1 MQSHARRIRRGAT
14 VVAAGTA
21 FAIALSACASSGG
34 SPADSVDVSTE
45 ITTDPVTLTLSYTDD
60 PPAQALIDGFTT
72 KYPNVTIE
80 AQQTP
85 FTDYVKAI
93 KLSMSSSTPP
103 DIAQYNPGAMRSLIP
118 GGLVLDLAPWAD
130 AYGWDDKFP
139 ASSLEVLTSDTD
151 AKSFG
156 EGGLYAAPGALSV
169 LGVYYNQ
176 DLLEQA
182 GITEPPATLADFEDQ
197 LGQLADAGIQPL
209 SVAGLEVGTIHVW
222 GALLNVIGDPDAYR
236 DWVFGRSGAT
246 IETPGALEATNVL
259 VDWIEQGYISESA
272 NAVGYADALADFTS
286 GNAAFH
292 ISGNW
297 AASAIETEMGEAGGF
312 FLLPGTEADA
322 PAIAS
327 GASVAYSISSK
338 SKNANVAAAFLDYLS
353 SPEAAAI
360 QVETGFMPVDVTA
373 DVSAEGL
380 KGQISTDFANVLAG
394 QGTLPFPD
402 FATPAM
408 LDTLIAGT
416 QGLISKR
423 MTAEDYLAE
432 LQNSWNEYHG

>member
-1 MQSHARRIRRGAT
+1 MQSHARRMRRGAT
-14 VVAAGTA
+14 IVAAGTVV
-21 FAIALSACASSGG
+21 ALALTACASSGG
-34 SPADSVDVSTE
+34 GTADPVDVSTE
-45 ITTDPVTLTLSYTDD
+45 ITSDPVTLTLSYTDD
-60 PPAQALIDGFTT
+60 PPAQALIDGFTE

-80 AQQTP
+80 TQQTP

-93 KLSMSSSTPP
+93 KLSMSSNTPP

-130 AYGWDDKFP
+130 AYGWDEKFP
-139 ASSLEVLTSDTD
+139 DSSLEVLTSDSD
-151 AKSFG
+151 AKTFG

-169 LGVYYNQ
+169 LGVYYNKE
-176 DLLEQA
+176 LLDEA
-182 GITEPPATLADFEDQ
+182 GITGPPATLAEFEEQ
-197 LGQLADAGIQPL
+197 LGQVADAGIQPL
-209 SVAGLEVGTIHVW
+209 SVAGLEVGTIHIW
-222 GALLNVIGDPDAYR
+222 GALLNVIGDPEAYR

-246 IETPGALEATNVL
+246 IETPGAQEATDVL
-259 VDWIEQGYISESA
+259 VDWIEQGYISKSA
-272 NAVGYADALADFTS
+272 NAVGYADALADFTG

-292 ISGNW
+292 VSGNW
-297 AASAIETEMGEAGGF
+297 AASAVETEMGEAGGF
-312 FLLPGTEADA
+312 FVLPGTEADA

-338 SKNANVAAAFLDYLS
+338 SENPNVAAAFLDYLS

-373 DVSAEGL
+373 DVPAEGL
-380 KGQISTDFANVLAG
+380 KGQISNDFGDVLAG
-394 QGTLPFPD
+394 HGTLPFPD
-402 FATPAM
+402 FAAPAM

-423 MTAEDYLAE
+423 ITAEGYLAE
-432 LQNSWNEYHG
+432 LQATWNEYHG